1 MTLERQVQSFVV
13 RRSSFV
19 WATMRVSLN
28 FLVRITGMAA
38 LAYIGNRLGHALS
51 SPQPT
56 DTEQL
61 AIQLLTLAGAGLG
74 LLTTH
79 RWTIEPLQNGLR
91 YFKSISITE
100 LIAIVFGA
108 LIGLLFAL
116 LLAVPL
122 AQLPSPFGRFL
133 PIISSVALAYLGAMI
148 FSARKKEIGGLLKT
162 PRPSLVLPQQLLEGL
177 QTPTRYILDTSAI
190 IDGRI
195 ANVTKTGFIEGT
207 LLVPHFVLNELQMLA
222 DSADEQR
229 RAKGRRGLDILNTM
243 QKEAAPPV
251 EVVDVEVSGAQQVD
265 DKLIILARQYRCPV
279 ITNDH
284 NLGRVAELQGVKVLS
299 LNQLSDAVRPPV
311 VSGQEIRVTIRDIG
325 RERDQG
331 ISFLDDGTMIVI
343 EDARKLIGQDV
354 SATVTRVHQTQTGR
368 IVFAHLNNGKGQV

>member
-1 MTLERQVQSFVV
+1 MVSGRWSVV
-13 RRSSFV
+13 TV
-19 WATMRVSLN
+19 MRVSLN
-28 FLVRITGMAA
+28 FLARIIGMVV
-38 LAYIGNRLGHALS
+38 LAYIGNQLGYALS

-56 DTEQL
+56 DTEQF

-74 LLTTH
+74 VLTTH
-79 RWTIEPLQNGLR
+79 RWTLDPLQKGLR
-91 YFKSISITE
+91 YFKSISIAE
-100 LIAIVFGA
+100 LIAVVFGA
-108 LIGLLFAL
+108 LIGLLLAL

-133 PIISSVALAYLGAMI
+133 PIISSIALAYLGATI
-148 FSARKKEIGGLLKT
+148 FSARKKEIGGLLKM

-177 QTPTRYILDTSAI
+177 QTPNRYILDTSAI

-195 ANVTKTGFIEGT
+195 ANVTKTGFIGGT

-251 EVVDVEVSGAQQVD
+251 EVVDVDVSGAQQVD

-299 LNQLSDAVRPPV
+299 LNQLYDAVRPPV
-311 VSGQEIRVTIRDIG
+311 VSGQEIRVMIRDTG

-331 ISFLDDGTMIVI
+331 ISFLDDGTMIVV
-343 EDARKLIGQDV
+343 EDARKLIGQEV

-368 IVFAHLNNGKGQV
+368 IVFAHLNNGSGDKMTR

>member
-1 MTLERQVQSFVV
+1 MTIERPARSFVL
-13 RRSSFV
+13 RPSSFV

-28 FLVRITGMAA
+28 FLVRIIGMAV
-38 LAYIGNRLGHALS
+38 LAYIGNQLGHALS

-74 LLTTH
+74 VLTTH
-79 RWTIEPLQNGLR
+79 RWTIEPLQEGLR
-91 YFKSISITE
+91 YFKSISIAE
-100 LIAIVFGA
+100 LIAVVFGA
-108 LIGLLFAL
+108 LIGLLLAL

-133 PIISSVALAYLGAMI
+133 PIIGSITLAYLGAMV
-148 FSARKKEIGGLLKT
+148 FSARKKEIGGLLKM

-177 QTPTRYILDTSAI
+177 QAPSRYILDTSAI

-207 LLVPHFVLNELQMLA
+207 LLIPHFVLNELQMLA

-229 RAKGRRGLDILNTM
+229 RAKGRRGLDILNAM
-243 QKEAAPPV
+243 QKEAAPPI
-251 EVVDVEVSGAQQVD
+251 EVVDVDVSGAQQVD

-311 VSGQEIRVTIRDIG
+311 VSGQEIRVMIRDTG

-343 EDARKLIGQDV
+343 EDARKLIGQEV

-368 IVFAHLNNGKGQV
+368 IVFAHLNNGSSKG